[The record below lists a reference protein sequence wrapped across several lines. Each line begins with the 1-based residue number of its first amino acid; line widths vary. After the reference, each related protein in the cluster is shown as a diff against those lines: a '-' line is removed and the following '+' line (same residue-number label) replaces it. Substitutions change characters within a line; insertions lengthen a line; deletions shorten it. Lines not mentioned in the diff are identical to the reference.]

1 MNKMFIFTKPGKVKQ
16 ETIASSIPSCVSRE
30 SFATRIK
37 TLKSN
42 ILNWRAR
49 VRNIARICE
58 AGTRRG
64 AYLRVEMVSRIATSF
79 VKPSLPSLIPI
90 FDSRLRQ

>member
-1 MNKMFIFTKPGKVKQ
+1 MNKMFIFTKPEKVKQ

-49 VRNIARICE
+49 VRNTGTRTLRGFVKQVRGEARIS
-58 AGTRRG
+58 A
-64 AYLRVEMVSRIATSF
+64 
-79 VKPSLPSLIPI
+79 
-90 FDSRLRQ
+90 

>member
-49 VRNIARICE
+49 VRNTGTLRGFVKQVRGEARIS
-58 AGTRRG
+58 A
-64 AYLRVEMVSRIATSF
+64 
-79 VKPSLPSLIPI
+79 
-90 FDSRLRQ
+90 